1 MRRIVVVL
9 AGCLVLSGCAG
20 AAKWEQDVRFK
31 IVKVYEVGAEHDRK
45 YDTLRL
51 ELVGDVP
58 EDVLEP
64 DTVTPQVRKRWEVTG
79 EVREGDEV
87 LCNARQ
93 ATDGYTQAYVIK
105 TYLSCKKV

>member
-1 MRRIVVVL
+1 MRKIVGVL
-9 AGCLVLSGCAG
+9 VGCLVLSGCAG

-64 DTVTPQVRKRWEVTG
+64 DTVTRRPASGGRSPARCARVT
-79 EVREGDEV
+79 RS
-87 LCNARQ
+87 C
-93 ATDGYTQAYVIK
+93 ATRRRRPTA
-105 TYLSCKKV
+105 TRRPL

>member
-1 MRRIVVVL
+1 MRKIVGLLV
-9 AGCLVLSGCAG
+9 GCLVLSGCAG
-20 AAKWEQDVRFK
+20 AAKWERDIRFK

-45 YDTLRL
+45 YDTLRM

-64 DTVTPQVRKRWEVTG
+64 DTVTPQARKRWEITG

-93 ATDGYTQAYVIK
+93 TSDGYTQANVIH
-105 TYLSCKKV
+105 TYMSCKKV